1 MKRTENYIFR
11 SPDETAAFA
20 EKLAK
25 DAKPGDC
32 IALTGDLGAGK
43 TLFAK
48 AYARELGI
56 TDEITSPTFTLLE
69 EYKGKIPFYHFDLY
83 RINDERELDMLF
95 FEEYWEGTGV
105 SLIEWADRAGERL
118 PGNAIIIRLEYVD
131 EFTRRADVEYP
142 AD

>member
-11 SPDETAAFA
+11 SPDETADFA
-20 EKLAK
+20 RKLAK
-25 DAKPGDC
+25 SAKRGDC

-48 AYARELGI
+48 AFARELGI
-56 TDEITSPTFTLLE
+56 TEEITSPTFTLFE
-69 EYKGKIPFYHFDLY
+69 EYEGEIPFYHFDLY

-105 SLIEWADRAGERL
+105 SLIEWADRAGNRI
-118 PGNAIIIRLEYVD
+118 PDRAISIRLEYVD
-131 EFTRRADVEYP
+131 EFTRRANVEYP

>member
-1 MKRTENYIFR
+1 MKRTESYIFH

-20 EKLAK
+20 KELAK
-25 DAKPGDC
+25 KAVPGDC

-56 TDEITSPTFTLLE
+56 TDEITSPTFTLCE

-83 RINDERELDMLF
+83 RINDARELDMLF
-95 FEEYWEGTGV
+95 FEEYWEGSGV
-105 SLIEWADRAGERL
+105 SLIEWADRAGSRI
-118 PGNAIIIRLEYVD
+118 PGRAIIIRLEYVD
-131 EFTRRADVEYP
+131 ESTRRAEVEYP
-142 AD
+142 SD